1 MDNNEAGPVNQNGS
15 NAEQNQPAVGWHAS
29 ESQPA
34 SSNGNEDGPLPNSY
48 RRVSRTQR
56 SIGTKSIT
64 PTPDGNG
71 NGATATLGDHELEW
85 TEVEETKGGHPGD
98 RYIKYLRPRMQAL
111 TRNAP
116 GEVLQVDPSASAP
129 HSFFGRTKRFLIG
142 NPIASNM
149 AIHERLTKIKALA
162 VLSSDA
168 LSSVAYGTEQIIL
181 QLAVAG
187 GLAVLQVSIYIS
199 LAITLLLF
207 IVAISYR
214 QTIAA
219 YPKGGGSYIVSKAN
233 LGTNFGLTAA
243 AALMIDYTL
252 TVAVSISSGVQQV
265 VSALPQTAG
274 FKVWMALFFLG
285 IIVLGNLRGIREA
298 GAIFAAPTYLFIFSI
313 TAVIVIGLF
322 QFVTNTITP
331 ELKSSYPQVP
341 DIIPNI
347 SIFLVLQAFAAG
359 CSAMTGVEAISDG
372 VPAFKAPEA
381 PNARVTLA
389 WMAGILAFMFM
400 GITFLAGQYHILG
413 LKGQESVISQIA
425 RHTLGD
431 STIFYGIYAVG
442 IVAILVL
449 AANTAFS
456 DFPRLASFLARDK
469 FLPGQF
475 LFRGD
480 RLAFNTGII
489 TLALLAGIL
498 IVIFDA
504 STDEL
509 IPLYA
514 IGVFLSF
521 TLSQAGMVAKW
532 IKEKEKGWQRGA
544 AINALGAFVT
554 ALVFLVIAY
563 TKFNGGTE
571 GKPMFK
577 IGDFQVKEGAWIVMI
592 IIPLMVMMFRS
603 INRHYQR
610 VANELSASKVSA
622 TDVLE
627 EAERIHHLA
636 IVPIALM
643 NQATLH
649 TLLYARSVF
658 NKVIAVHVTDS
669 MEEAEEIQKEW
680 RELMTDSDIRLVV
693 LESPFRAL
701 VRPLVTYVDDVQR
714 KYPDRQI
721 TVVLPEF
728 VAQHWWEHILH
739 NQTALR
745 LKGALLFHPGI
756 VVTSVPYHIG
766 RMTKQS
772 DDEKHPPSGVAS
784 A

>member
-1 MDNNEAGPVNQNGS
+1 MDDNEAGQVNPNGS
-15 NAEQNQPAVGWHAS
+15 SDAEQNQPAVGWHAS
-29 ESQPA
+29 ANQPD
-34 SSNGNEDGPLPNSY
+34 SSSNEDGPLGHNY
-48 RRVSRTQR
+48 RRVTRIQR
-56 SIGTKSIT
+56 GVGTRGAAVASDG
-64 PTPDGNG
+64 DGNG
-71 NGATATLGDHELEW
+71 AITTLPDRELEW
-85 TEVEETKGGHPGD
+85 NEVEVQHGGHPGD
-98 RYIKYLRPRMQAL
+98 RYIKYLRPRMQPL

-116 GEVLQVDPSASAP
+116 GEVLQVDQSAIRP
-129 HSFFGRTKRFLIG
+129 HGFFGRIRRFLIG

-149 AIHERLTKIKALA
+149 AMHETLTKVKALA

-168 LSSVAYGTEQIIL
+168 LSSVAYATEQIIL
-181 QLAVAG
+181 QLAVVGAG
-187 GLAVLQVSIYIS
+187 AVLGVSIYIS
-199 LAITLLLF
+199 LAITMLLF
-207 IVAISYR
+207 IVAFSYR

-233 LGTNFGLTAA
+233 LGTNYGLIAA

-265 VSALPQTAG
+265 ASAIPEAAK
-274 FKVWMALFFLG
+274 FKVWLALFFLT
-285 IIVLGNLRGIREA
+285 IIVVGNLRGIREA

-313 TAVIVIGLF
+313 AAVIFIGLF
-322 QFVTNTITP
+322 QVVTGTITP
-331 ELKSSYPQVP
+331 ELRSAYPQVP
-341 DIIPNI
+341 DILPNVG
-347 SIFLVLQAFAAG
+347 IFLVLQAFAAG

-372 VPAFKAPEA
+372 VPAFQKPEA
-381 PNARVTLA
+381 PNARTTLT
-389 WMAGILAFMFM
+389 WMAGILAFMFI
-400 GITFLAGQYHILG
+400 GISFLAQQYQILG
-413 LKGQESVISQIA
+413 LKGEESVVSQIA
-425 RHTLGD
+425 RHTLG
-431 STIFYGIYAVG
+431 SGIFYAIYAVG

-469 FLPGQF
+469 FLPNQF

-489 TLALLAGIL
+489 TLAFLAGL
-498 IVIFDA
+498 LVVIFDA

-521 TLSQAGMVAKW
+521 TLSQAGMVMKW
-532 IKEKEKGWQRGA
+532 YREKQPGWRKSA
-544 AINALGAFVT
+544 FINGLGATAT
-554 ALVFLVIAY
+554 ALVFIVIAV

-592 IIPLMVMMFRS
+592 IIPLMLAMFRA
-603 INRHYQR
+603 INRHYDK
-610 VANELSASKVSA
+610 VARELSTTKIEA
-622 TDVLE
+622 TDVLA

-636 IVPIALM
+636 VVPVAVL
-643 NQATLH
+643 NQATLR

-658 NKVIAVHVTDS
+658 NKVQAIHVTDS
-669 MEEAEEIQKEW
+669 IEEAEEIQKEW

-693 LESPFRAL
+693 LESPYRAL
-701 VRPLVTYVDDVQR
+701 VRPLITYVDDVQR

-728 VAQHWWEHILH
+728 VAQHWWEHLLH

-766 RMTKQS
+766 RMTQRN

>member
-48 RRVSRTQR
+48 RRVSRTHR

-64 PTPDGNG
+64 PPITGEGNG
-71 NGATATLGDHELEW
+71 STVTLSDHELEW

-149 AIHERLTKIKALA
+149 AMHETLTKVKALA

-168 LSSVAYGTEQIIL
+168 LSSVAYATEQIIL

-187 GLAVLQVSIYIS
+187 IAITLTYGIYIS
-199 LAITLLLF
+199 VAITLLLF

-233 LGTNFGLTAA
+233 LGTNYGLTAA

-265 VSALPQTAG
+265 VSAIPQTVG

-298 GAIFAAPTYLFIFSI
+298 GAIFAAPTYLFIVSI
-313 TAVIVIGLF
+313 IAIIAIGLF
-322 QFVTNTITP
+322 QFATGTITV
-331 ELKSSYPQVP
+331 EAASNYAIHQTENL
-341 DIIPNI
+341 
-347 SIFLVLQAFAAG
+347 SIFLILQAFAAG

-372 VPAFKAPEA
+372 VPAFQKPEA
-381 PNARVTLA
+381 SNARMTLA
-389 WMAGILAFMFM
+389 WMAGILAFMFL
-400 GITFLAGQYHILG
+400 GITFLAQQYKILG

-425 RHTLGD
+425 RHTLG
-431 STIFYGIYAVG
+431 SGTIFYSIYAVG

-521 TLSQAGMVAKW
+521 TLSQAGMVSKW
-532 IKEKEKGWQRGA
+532 IKEKQSGWQRGA
-544 AINALGAFVT
+544 AVNALGAIVT

-571 GKPMFK
+571 GKPMFE
-577 IGDFQVKEGAWIVMI
+577 ISGFQVKEGAWIVMI

-610 VANELSASKVSA
+610 VANELSATKITA

-636 IVPIALM
+636 VVPIAVL

-658 NKVIAVHVTDS
+658 NKVIAVNVTDS

-728 VAQHWWEHILH
+728 VAQRWWEHILH

-766 RMTKQS
+766 RMDKRS